1 MHCESPASTN
11 YSRTSLIRKF
21 NEAESEGD
29 VHSDIDSDHHNV
41 SDLSFYETVELVQ
54 EAAQVSIVSVSK
66 SSYCDSSVRES
77 LSSDTED
84 ELYAGSDVLLTEAI
98 IRTLRVYVKERWTK
112 TTNQLKFMFEH
123 RGLASAIDEQR
134 RRTADVKEGHITDIQ
149 DGTEYKKIRNVLSGR
164 YDIVLMM
171 NSDGVNLSSSSKQEL
186 WGTLCSIVDVHPRKR
201 YSYMLVSGVF
211 VDKTKPNMN
220 VFLKPFVD
228 SVKVLSTNGVLWTHP
243 QCGTV
248 FTSKAACP
256 VICVDAP
263 AKAIILNV
271 KSFSH
276 RFGCNVCE
284 QKAVK
289 VRVDSKTCARE
300 ENCNKKKKTV
310 QQDPSQKRSTTLRR
324 FVYQDK
330 EVNLRTHLRMTLQG
344 ELAERRGKSR
354 KGVLGKTVVAELP
367 FLDLGVCLSAEYM
380 HLVLLGCVR
389 YILDIIFHVRGP
401 WCLRKHIA
409 EIDAFIRAIK
419 VPYFHK
425 RLPRGIKDLKYFKA
439 SELRAMLLY
448 FSLPAFQKFLPPK
461 YFQHWML
468 LVAAIYL
475 LLKEDISSNEL
486 DMADAMLR
494 CFVRDLGKLYHN
506 KFYTYN
512 IHNLLHVTLLVKRW
526 GPLWATSAF
535 DFESYNG
542 FITSHVHGTKH
553 LGKELLNN
561 IKIIQS
567 LTVLENSLERLGR
580 PKVKVQLGAAVD
592 VELLPSEK
600 KLLEENCISDYCVY
614 DRIKTDSDIFTSR
627 MYDQHRKR
635 ANSLVEFDV
644 NKFGEILH
652 LLRDRASGEILC
664 LISVFKIKHIDIFFL
679 EDSFYQL
686 RHLLPIEDSNLL
698 TLVPVSSII
707 TKVIKAGNYL
717 CLRPNHY
724 EVNL

>member
-1 MHCESPASTN
+1 MEQGLAHDDPEV
-11 YSRTSLIRKF
+11 
-21 NEAESEGD
+21 EAEAAPAPTKRQKVEYDPYAEFREDTLGPALD
-29 VHSDIDSDHHNV
+29 E
-41 SDLSFYETVELVQ
+41 YEVE
-54 EAAQVSIVSVSK
+54 
-66 SSYCDSSVRES
+66 
-77 LSSDTED
+77 
-84 ELYAGSDVLLTEAI
+84 
-98 IRTLRVYVKERWTK
+98 
-112 TTNQLKFMFEH
+112 
-123 RGLASAIDEQR
+123 
-134 RRTADVKEGHITDIQ
+134 
-149 DGTEYKKIRNVLSGR
+149 GTEEEHPL
-164 YDIVLMM
+164 
-171 NSDGVNLSSSSKQEL
+171 
-186 WGTLCSIVDVHPRKR
+186 DVPK
-201 YSYMLVSGVF
+201 L
-211 VDKTKPNMN
+211 N
-220 VFLKPFVD
+220 VFGRLQTD
-228 SVKVLSTNGVLWTHP
+228 S
-243 QCGTV
+243 
-248 FTSKAACP
+248 
-256 VICVDAP
+256 
-263 AKAIILNV
+263 
-271 KSFSH
+271 
-276 RFGCNVCE
+276 
-284 QKAVK
+284 
-289 VRVDSKTCARE
+289 E
-300 ENCNKKKKTV
+300 E
-310 QQDPSQKRSTTLRR
+310 RS
-324 FVYQDK
+324 
-330 EVNLRTHLRMTLQG
+330 
-344 ELAERRGKSR
+344 
-354 KGVLGKTVVAELP
+354 P
-367 FLDLGVCLSAEYM
+367 
-380 HLVLLGCVR
+380 
-389 YILDIIFHVRGP
+389 
-401 WCLRKHIA
+401 
-409 EIDAFIRAIK
+409 
-419 VPYFHK
+419 
-425 RLPRGIKDLKYFKA
+425 
-439 SELRAMLLY
+439 
-448 FSLPAFQKFLPPK
+448 KFLPPK